1 MRFTTIRFKINLT
14 AAIAMLVLSAASGAL
29 MYWRMKDSLESEA
42 QASVRRENGLA
53 YAFIDAAVPGGW
65 SVSDGKLY
73 KGQSPITDKSDLVDM
88 LGDLLGAKV
97 TIFQG
102 DTRVV
107 TNVQTANG
115 AKAIGTKASA
125 AVAKIVLTGAG
136 EPYDGDAIVLG
147 EPYQAY
153 YRPLWDGSGE
163 SVGMFFVGIPK
174 ASIIDAIDSSSLA
187 FIALVLA
194 LAVVSIVAMSAVSSR
209 LLRPISLVSAKLG
222 TIAAGAG
229 DLTVELPISSSDE
242 VGALSASLNDLMAHL
257 RGMLVTLKSVG
268 STGSKTSE
276 ALASHSQELSATLA
290 EAAATMGSLDS
301 KNSLL
306 RDEILRAQASLAD
319 VDASVKRLVGLVEE
333 QSAAVSQSSA
343 SVRQTSTS
351 LEEIERSTAEKR
363 ERTEA
368 LARDAQAGESAM
380 GELMT
385 AIAGVSESAAAISE
399 ILELLEGIAD
409 QTSLLAMNAAIEAA
423 HAGEAGK
430 GFAVVAEEIRHLAEA
445 TSENSQEAAATL
457 SNIVGSIG
465 SASELSAKT
474 GELIGGIMK
483 VASEVSA
490 SMDETLESVRVVA
503 TEGKQHLS
511 SLERLV
517 GISGESLAA
526 SRVAGEGASSIR
538 ASFAALTSLAEE
550 NSAGISEITAGL
562 GEASR
567 SAGELAGLGMENS
580 EGMTALDAEIGK
592 FKIDKAE

>member
-1 MRFTTIRFKINLT
+1 M
-14 AAIAMLVLSAASGAL
+14 
-29 MYWRMKDSLESEA
+29 
-42 QASVRRENGLA
+42 
-53 YAFIDAAVPGGW
+53 
-65 SVSDGKLY
+65 
-73 KGQSPITDKSDLVDM
+73 
-88 LGDLLGAKV
+88 
-97 TIFQG
+97 
-102 DTRVV
+102 
-107 TNVQTANG
+107 
-115 AKAIGTKASA
+115 
-125 AVAKIVLTGAG
+125 AKIVLTGAG
-136 EPYDGDAIVLG
+136 VPYDGVAIVLG

-174 ASIIDAIDSSSLA
+174 AAIIDAIDSSSLD
-187 FIALVLA
+187 FIVLVLA
-194 LAVVSIVAMSAVSSR
+194 VAVVSIAAMSAVASR
-209 LLRPISLVSAKLG
+209 LLCPIRLVSAKLG
-222 TIAAGAG
+222 T
-229 DLTVELPISSSDE
+229 
-242 VGALSASLNDLMAHL
+242 
-257 RGMLVTLKSVG
+257 
-268 STGSKTSE
+268 
-276 ALASHSQELSATLA
+276 LA
-290 EAAATMGSLDS
+290 
-301 KNSLL
+301 
-306 RDEILRAQASLAD
+306 
-319 VDASVKRLVGLVEE
+319 
-333 QSAAVSQSSA
+333 AAVSQSSA
-343 SVRQTSTS
+343 SVRQTSAS

-363 ERTEA
+363 ERTET

-457 SNIVGSIG
+457 SSIVGSIG

-538 ASFAALTSLAEE
+538 ALFSALTSLAEE

-567 SAGELAGLGMENS
+567 AAGELAGLGMENS
-580 EGMTALDAEIGK
+580 EGMAALDAEIGK
-592 FKIDKAE
+592 FKINKKK